1 MELMGFKSFADR
13 TLIDFTDGITALLG
27 PNGCGKSNIVDA
39 MKWVLGEQST
49 KNMRAEKMED
59 VIFNGTDGRKALNV
73 AEVTL
78 VLSNEE
84 NLLDLDLAEISIKRR
99 LYRNGDSEYYVNNTQ
114 VKLKELREIFY
125 DTGIGKS
132 AYSIMEQGK
141 IDQVLSNKPEERR
154 YLFEEA
160 AGITR
165 FKMKGSEAER
175 KLARTNDNMVQVEN
189 ILSEVRKNYE
199 SLKKQSEKTLIYRD
213 LREKL
218 SSIGIDQQ
226 LLKYSTLKQ
235 QLQTKEKSRNEAL
248 EKKTALRPASFSS
261 TETWRATWMRSTPWR
276 TS

>member
-1 MELMGFKSFADR
+1 M
-13 TLIDFTDGITALLG
+13 
-27 PNGCGKSNIVDA
+27 
-39 MKWVLGEQST
+39 W
-49 KNMRAEKMED
+49 
-59 VIFNGTDGRKALNV
+59 

-78 VLSNEE
+78 IISNEE

-99 LYRNGDSEYYVNNTQ
+99 LYRNGDSEYFVNNTL

-175 KLARTNDNMVQVEN
+175 KLVKTNENMVQVDN
-189 ILSEVRKNYE
+189 ILGEVRKNYE
-199 SLKKQSEKTLIYRD
+199 TLKKQSDKTLIYRK
-213 LREKL
+213 LREEI
-218 SSIGIDQQ
+218 SSIDIDLQ
-226 LLKYSTLKQ
+226 LLKFNQLTQ
-235 QLQTKEKSRNEAL
+235 QFAVKRKN
-248 EKKTALRPASFSS
+248 
-261 TETWRATWMRSTPWR
+261 
-276 TS
+276 

>member
-1 MELMGFKSFADR
+1 MLTATPVITGGYVFLKRIELMGFKSFADR
-13 TLIDFTDGITALLG
+13 TIIDFTDGITALLG

-59 VIFNGTDGRKALNV
+59 VIFSGTNERKALNV

-78 VLSNEE
+78 IISNEE

-99 LYRNGDSEYYVNNTQ
+99 LYRNGDSEYFVNNTL
-114 VKLKELREIFY
+114 VKLKELRELFY

-154 YLFEEA
+154 FLFEEA

-165 FKMKGSEAER
+165 FIMKGSEAE
-175 KLARTNDNMVQVEN
+175 
-189 ILSEVRKNYE
+189 
-199 SLKKQSEKTLIYRD
+199 
-213 LREKL
+213 
-218 SSIGIDQQ
+218 
-226 LLKYSTLKQ
+226 
-235 QLQTKEKSRNEAL
+235 
-248 EKKTALRPASFSS
+248 
-261 TETWRATWMRSTPWR
+261 
-276 TS
+276 